1 MKFRLNLILRNES
14 DKKFVK
20 QNIWNNVNGVTV
32 LVTLLREFN

>member
-20 QNIWNNVNGVTV
+20 QNIWNNVNSVTA